1 MTDTRK
7 DKRAPVSLKVRFKSA
22 TVDEFIEHYSRDVS
36 NGGIF
41 IKSSQPLAIG
51 TLLKFQFQLQDE
63 SALIRGVGRVVWTRA
78 PEAAQADQPAG
89 MGVKFIKVDD
99 ASRAMVARVVD
110 AHEAGTGEFEA
121 GRATATAAERP
132 SKPVSDL
139 PPFDTM
145 PPSEPPPSSST
156 PPPEAPPSEPPA
168 GTPFFPDTSSAEE
181 PLPEDRTEV
190 RQAAEFLAA
199 ALSEGGTDP
208 VAAAEAEAKAAEA
221 RARTAEIEAKR
232 RADAEAAERVRALEV
247 ALPSMIVD
255 ESVTVPSASP
265 AARRPSEAPAQGR
278 SAAEST
284 YRPQATEPLILQA
297 PSASP
302 SPAPTI
308 DATHDAVPRSGEVGA
323 AAPRRS
329 PLVPLTVLAVVVGV
343 AAFVALRGSPSEP
356 TPSDPV
362 PGVVAAPPEPSP
374 EPLAV
379 PEPTPPAQP
388 PFPSPS
394 PEPEATPEPSPEP
407 SLAPSPEP
415 SLAPSPEPSP
425 APSPEPSPV
434 PTPAPEAA
442 APDAGAA
449 RREVASTVAVQIRT
463 SPKSLKLLMNGKVVP
478 GREPLVQ
485 LPVGVPVT
493 FKASAPGRFA
503 EERTLTPSADTK
515 VERFFLTAKPFVVN
529 VTSDPPGARIAAGTR
544 RADAPARID
553 LADSVHGPLTVQARL
568 SGYQLARTT
577 VPVKSFSER
586 TDAMEADV
594 HFKLVVMPAG
604 APPEPDVDAAEAGA
618 PPAATPSAPS
628 EPAPSPEPAAPTPAP
643 AP

>member
-1 MTDTRK
+1 MADTRK
-7 DKRAPVSLKVRFKSA
+7 DTRAPVSLKVRFKSA

-89 MGVKFIKVDD
+89 MGVKFIKIDD
-99 ASRAMVARVVD
+99 ESRAMVARVVD
-110 AHEAGTGEFEA
+110 THEAGAGEYEA
-121 GRATATAAERP
+121 GRSTATTAERP
-132 SKPVSDL
+132 STPVSDL

-145 PPSEPPPSSST
+145 PPSEPPLSRSV
-156 PPPEAPPSEPPA
+156 PPPDAPEPPA
-168 GTPFFPDTSSAEE
+168 GAPFFPDTSSAEL

-208 VAAAEAEAKAAEA
+208 AAAAEAEAKAAEA

-232 RADAEAAERVRALEV
+232 RAEAEAAERARAVEV

-255 ESVTVPSASP
+255 ESVTVPSVSP
-265 AARRPSEAPAQGR
+265 AARRPAEAPAPSR
-278 SAAEST
+278 SAAEAT

-297 PSASP
+297 ASPSP

-308 DATHDAVPRSGEVGA
+308 DATHDAMPRSGEAGA

-329 PLVPLTVLAVVVGV
+329 PLVPLAVLAVVVGV

-356 TPSDPV
+356 TPTDTAPS
-362 PGVVAAPPEPSP
+362 VVVAPPEPSP
-374 EPLAV
+374 APV
-379 PEPTPPAQP
+379 VTPEPSPFAEPPEPA
-388 PFPSPS
+388 PSPS
-394 PEPEATPEPSPEP
+394 PEPSPEP
-407 SLAPSPEP
+407 APEVTPAPSPG
-415 SLAPSPEPSP
+415 PSPAPSP
-425 APSPEPSPV
+425 APSPEPAPAA
-434 PTPAPEAA
+434 TPAPEATVA
-442 APDAGAA
+442 DAGAA
-449 RREVASTVAVQIRT
+449 PSEVASSVAVQIRT

-478 GREPLVQ
+478 GREPVVQ

-493 FKASAPGRFA
+493 FRASAPGRFA
-503 EERTLTPSADTK
+503 EERTITATADTK
-515 VERFFLTAKPFVVN
+515 VERFFLAAKPFVVN

-568 SGYQLARTT
+568 PGYQLARIN
-577 VPVKSFSER
+577 VPEKGFSER
-586 TDAMEADV
+586 AAAMETDV
-594 HFKLVVMPAG
+594 HFKLVVSPAG
-604 APPEPDVDAAEAGA
+604 SPPEPELDAEAGA
-618 PPAATPSAPS
+618 PPAAAPAPS
-628 EPAPSPEPAAPTPAP
+628 EPAPSAEPTPAP
-643 AP
+643 